1 MFARLLVVEV
11 VARADTPTPLLLPVD
26 DTASSLLPIKP
37 TWLAV
42 PLAAGSSRAV
52 ALFGAHA
59 SSPHPSLCCSRPRL
73 LLSRRGRPPRHGLPR
88 LCGQASCRASV
99 QAGHRCLVGVRVIWI
114 CVGIARR
121 HPTIG
126 PRLLCLQREQPSCG
140 RVARSWLPLS
150 CVVAHNERDRAHL
163 ISLPRSLYP
172 RIAARRWR
180 HHVSCSVE

>member
-11 VARADTPTPLLLPVD
+11 VARVDTPTPLLLPVD

-88 LCGQASCRASV
+88 LC
-99 QAGHRCLVGVRVIWI
+99 VIWI